1 MSATAVVR
9 IADIQF
15 RVSAD
20 QVLRVPRLAD
30 EVGATVEFDEVLM
43 VTGDEPRVG
52 TPTVEGAKVTAE
64 VLEHG
69 RAKKIIVF
77 KKKRRK
83 GYRKTQG
90 HRQGYTALRI
100 QSIEG

>member
-1 MSATAVVR
+1 MPATAVVR

>member
-1 MSATAVVR
+1 MAATAVVR

-20 QVLRVPRLAD
+20 QVLRVPRLTE
-30 EVGATVEFDEVLM
+30 EVGSTIEFDQVLL
-43 VTGDEPRVG
+43 VGGDEPRVG
-52 TPTVEGAKVTAE
+52 TPTVDGVKVTAE

-69 RAKKIIVF
+69 RDKKITVF

-83 GYRKTQG
+83 GYRRTQG
-90 HRQGYTALRI
+90 HRQGYTAVRI

>member
-30 EVGATVEFDEVLM
+30 EVGATVQFDEVLM

-52 TPTVEGAKVTAE
+52 TPTVDGAKVTAE
-64 VLEHG
+64 ILEHG
-69 RAKKIIVF
+69 RGNKITVF

-90 HRQGYTALRI
+90 HRQGYTAVRI